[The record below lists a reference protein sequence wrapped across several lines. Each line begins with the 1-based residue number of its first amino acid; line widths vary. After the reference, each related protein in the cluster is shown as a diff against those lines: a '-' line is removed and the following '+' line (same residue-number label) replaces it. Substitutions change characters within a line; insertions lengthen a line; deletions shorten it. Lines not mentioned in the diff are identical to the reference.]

1 MWLTRTLRSQAVE
14 GGALAP
20 SESGGKPSGPDS
32 GPSAVE
38 SYLVRLWPAGLVR
51 PRVRVD
57 GVDPARSK
65 AEPRG
70 LQWGGLRRS
79 TFLAHVP
86 DFHPKLETHATS
98 TPRAHARKTREMIS
112 VRAFTEL
119 RARSN
124 AGEEVSFDAFA
135 GKVVLVVNVARL

>member
-1 MWLTRTLRSQAVE
+1 MWLTRTLRSQDVE
-14 GGALAP
+14 RGALAP
-20 SESGGKPSGPDS
+20 CESGGKPSGPDS

-51 PRVRVD
+51 PCVRVD
-57 GVDPARSK
+57 RVDPARSK

-70 LQWGGLRRS
+70 LQWVDLLSS
-79 TFLAHVP
+79 TKFAHVP
-86 DFHPKLETHATS
+86 DFHPKLES
-98 TPRAHARKTREMIS
+98 TPRARPEHARKNAEMIAA
-112 VRAFTEL
+112 RAFTEL